1 MSEFISYDPID
12 VQQMVY
18 NAHHD
23 KAGAQVIFLGDVRNH
38 HKGQSVDFLEYEAH
52 VALAE
57 ESIASILMDA
67 KSKFDLHEAV
77 CQHRVGKVEIA
88 QTAVIVVTAASHR
101 KEAYAANQYI
111 IDRVK
116 YEAPIWKKEFF
127 SDGSSEWGA
136 NSEIEKSS
144 D

>member
-1 MSEFISYDPID
+1 MSKYISYEPINIQHI
-12 VQQMVY
+12 VAE
-18 NAHHD
+18 AHHD

-38 HKGQSVDFLEYEAH
+38 HKGQSVDYLEYEAH
-52 VALAE
+52 EVLAE
-57 ESIASILMDA
+57 ESIAGILNDA

-136 NSEIEKSS
+136 NSEIQNSA